1 MALNHAWPTNGVHDS
16 ARALA
21 PPALQYIPA
30 RSGPNALAAAAT
42 ILAALAATSAAIQE
56 PERRKMMLA
65 QGLDVASSHE
75 EFVKAFPAE
84 ILKWSKVVQAIGLDL
99 KKQRTTQPR
108 RWCDE

>member
-1 MALNHAWPTNGVHDS
+1 MALNHAWPANGVHDS

-30 RSGPNALAAAAT
+30 RSGPNALAT
-42 ILAALAATSAAIQE
+42 ILAALAATSPAIQE
-56 PERRKMMLA
+56 PETRKMMLA
-65 QGLDVASSHE
+65 QGLDVVASSHE

-99 KKQRTTQPR
+99 KWQRTTQPR
-108 RWCDE
+108 RWFDE